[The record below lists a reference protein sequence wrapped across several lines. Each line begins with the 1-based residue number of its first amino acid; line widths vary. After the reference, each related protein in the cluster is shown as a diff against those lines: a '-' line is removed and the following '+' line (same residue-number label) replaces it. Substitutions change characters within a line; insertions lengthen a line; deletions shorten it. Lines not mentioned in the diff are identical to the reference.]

1 VPAELS
7 TADVTTNETE
17 GSPAQGDGGSA
28 RAKLPKIGKALAK
41 AFASDADDDDE
52 TPKATEGEGKTGSG
66 GARGEGGGKAGKS
79 AKGEGK
85 AATKAPA
92 KASTK
97 SDAADD
103 EGDDEEAGKSGSGGG
118 KAAAG
123 DGGKAGKAAKSD
135 EPSPDEPG
143 YRAYLKR
150 REKRVEESEERISTR
165 VRELGEKE
173 RDLAAREQKT
183 ATHEKSEKLWREDPF
198 AALESFGWDP
208 QKVATAFLE
217 RERTGKVT
225 TRPSGA
231 AGEGGKGDESD
242 VKKRLDEMEAKELER
257 TRAAHARD
265 FIKGVSE
272 DTSTPHLDAYLSQLD
287 SLKEQGDQIG
297 SCYNRFVEE
306 NGRAPKSDAELR
318 GYMERL
324 AKRLLSSPE
333 ARAKYERLKKIYEP
347 AEEAA
352 EDVDADGDDD
362 GEPATPA
369 RKGRTAEGQ
378 KPKGKVSLSN
388 RESTRENAPASQYLG
403 KGAISKLFARHRVD
417 ETK

>member
-7 TADVTTNETE
+7 TADVTTTNETE

-41 AFASDADDDDE
+41 AFASDADDDE
-52 TPKATEGEGKTGSG
+52 TPKATESEGKAGSG

-79 AKGEGK
+79 AKSEGK

-97 SDAADD
+97 SEATDD
-103 EGDDEEAGKSGSGGG
+103 EGDDERPGKSGSGGG
-118 KAAAG
+118 KAAFG
-123 DGGKAGKAAKSD
+123 EGGKAAKSD

-165 VRELGEKE
+165 VRELGQKE
-173 RDLAAREQKT
+173 RELTAREQR
-183 ATHEKSEKLWREDPF
+183 A
-198 AALESFGWDP
+198 AALEKHEQVWKSDPFEALEAFGWNP
-208 QKVATAFLE
+208 QKVAAAFLE

-225 TRPSGA
+225 TRPDGA

-265 FIKGVSE
+265 FLKGVSE

-306 NGRAPKSDAELR
+306 NGRAPKTDAELR

-347 AEEAA
+347 ADEAA
-352 EDVDADGDDD
+352 EDDGADDGDDD
-362 GEPATPA
+362 GAPATPA
-369 RKGRTAEGQ
+369 PKGRSAEGQ
-378 KPKGKVSLSN
+378 KPKGKASLNN

-417 ETK
+417 DAK